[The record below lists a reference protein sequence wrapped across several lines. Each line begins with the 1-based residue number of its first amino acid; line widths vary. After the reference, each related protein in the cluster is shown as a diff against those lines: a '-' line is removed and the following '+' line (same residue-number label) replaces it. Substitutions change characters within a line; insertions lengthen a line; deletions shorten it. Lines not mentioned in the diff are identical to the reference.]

1 MAKKEY
7 IWGSL
12 SHFTRFLLSP
22 TTTHFPTQS
31 LLEEMRLMRAASEK
45 TYAILAE
52 GPADATRQQPVAE
65 LPMSDKIAPS
75 SAAATAAAAAAAAA
89 ARLQL
94 RPARLIY
101 DNSVHSAAA
110 ISNVS
115 AAAAA
120 QQHLQQLSL
129 LKLEHKLKE
138 GSDTIEILNR
148 DLQVNE
154 CASTASRHLVGRE
167 DGSLVTGRRVFGA
180 TFPGETC

>member
-7 IWGSL
+7 ILGEFVAL
-12 SHFTRFLLSP
+12 HTL
-22 TTTHFPTQS
+22 PTQS

-65 LPMSDKIAPS
+65 LPMSDKTAPS
-75 SAAATAAAAAAAAA
+75 SAAATAAAVAAAAAA
-89 ARLQL
+89 SARLQL
-94 RPARLIY
+94 RPSRLIC

-154 CASTASRHLVGRE
+154 CASTASRHLVDRE
-167 DGSLVTGRRVFGA
+167 DESLVTGRRVFGA